1 MRKMPPKHLQMI
13 QKLGLSYFG
22 PGGDHNALPCPTFLY
37 CYPLHST
44 FDHIISA
51 IYDMSR
57 GNVKS
62 CEKSCGNT
70 MRGNS
75 EFLLQPVVVTGAAH
89 YHTW

>member
-1 MRKMPPKHLQMI
+1 
-13 QKLGLSYFG
+13 
-22 PGGDHNALPCPTFLY
+22 
-37 CYPLHST
+37 
-44 FDHIISA
+44 
-51 IYDMSR
+51 MSR

-75 EFLLQPVVVTGAAH
+75 EFLLQPVVVTGAGH

>member
-37 CYPLHST
+37 YYPLHSI
-44 FDHIISA
+44 FDHIIIA
-51 IYDMSR
+51 IYGMSS

-62 CEKSCGNT
+62 CKKSCGFIDA
-70 MRGNS
+70 GIFDFS
-75 EFLLQPVVVTGAAH
+75 LPPVVAWRARG

>member
-22 PGGDHNALPCPTFLY
+22 PGGAHNALPCPTCLY
-37 CYPLHST
+37 YCPLHST

-51 IYDMSR
+51 IYGMSR

-62 CEKSCGNT
+62 CKKSCEKRLRRNCDFSLRL
-70 MRGNS
+70 M
-75 EFLLQPVVVTGAAH
+75 VV
-89 YHTW
+89 